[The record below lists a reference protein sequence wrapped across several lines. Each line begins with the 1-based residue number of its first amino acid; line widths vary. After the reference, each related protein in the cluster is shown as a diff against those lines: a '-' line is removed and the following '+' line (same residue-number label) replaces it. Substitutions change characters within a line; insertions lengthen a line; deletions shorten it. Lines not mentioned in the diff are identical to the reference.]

1 MVFHQPHLKN
11 MRKSKL
17 DYLTPSFGVEIK
29 TTWSHHLE
37 KNHGGYLLGPLGPPF
52 KGLQQGGELN
62 MVKQH
67 AHDRVAYGFN
77 VPQEVG

>member
-1 MVFHQPHLKN
+1 

-37 KNHGGYLLGPLGPPF
+37 KKSRWVFVGSLGSPF